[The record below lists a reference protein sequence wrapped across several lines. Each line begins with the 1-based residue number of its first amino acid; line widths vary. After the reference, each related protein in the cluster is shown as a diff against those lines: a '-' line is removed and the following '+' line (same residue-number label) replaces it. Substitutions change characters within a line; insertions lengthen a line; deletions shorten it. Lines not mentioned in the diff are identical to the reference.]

1 MRSNVATKVVRVN
14 MKAPRTRVSRIIQ
27 FLVVCGLLFGLVGCG
42 GHYPA
47 DPEGTLDRVSGG
59 DLRVGVSHQPPW
71 TDTSSGET
79 APEGIEAQLIE
90 DYAESIDADVVWHEG
105 GEEQLIGLLAEK
117 ELDVVIGGLS
127 SQSPWESDAAL
138 TTSYA
143 ESIGV
148 DGSTAKHV
156 MAVQMGE
163 NAFMTSLERFL
174 LEQDIDQQV
183 PEEMRP

>member
-1 MRSNVATKVVRVN
+1 MKHSRPLRHRVIRGLFIVAV
-14 MKAPRTRVSRIIQ
+14 M
-27 FLVVCGLLFGLVGCG
+27 LGLVGCS

-47 DPEGTLDRVSGG
+47 DPDGTLDRVSGSS
-59 DLRVGVSHQPPW
+59 LRVGVSHQPPW
-71 TDTSSGET
+71 TDTTGANTEQD
-79 APEGIEAQLIE
+79 PGGIEARLIE
-90 DYAESIDADVVWHEG
+90 DYAATINADVEWHSG
-105 GEEQLIGLLAEK
+105 GEEQLIKLLSER

-127 SQSPWESDAAL
+127 DSSPWSNEVAL
-138 TTSYA
+138 TTDYA

-148 DGSTAKHV
+148 DGKTAKHV

-174 LEQDIDQQV
+174 LEQDIEQQV

>member
-1 MRSNVATKVVRVN
+1 MKTSRSVVR
-14 MKAPRTRVSRIIQ
+14 RIRQ
-27 FLVVCGLLFGLVGCG
+27 LFVLCVLSVALVACG

-47 DPEGTLDRVSGG
+47 DPEGTLNRVSGG
-59 DLRVGVSHQPPW
+59 VLRVGISHSPPW
-71 TDTSSGET
+71 TDTSSSGDT
-79 APEGIEAQLIE
+79 DPEGIEAQLIK
-90 DYAESIDADVVWHEG
+90 DYAASINAEIDWHES
-105 GEEQLIGLLAEK
+105 GEEQLITLLAEN
-117 ELDVVIGGLS
+117 ELDVVIGGLT
-127 SQSPWESDAAL
+127 SQSPWSSKAGL

-148 DGSTAKHV
+148 DGSTAQHV

-174 LEQDIDQQV
+174 LEQDIEQQV